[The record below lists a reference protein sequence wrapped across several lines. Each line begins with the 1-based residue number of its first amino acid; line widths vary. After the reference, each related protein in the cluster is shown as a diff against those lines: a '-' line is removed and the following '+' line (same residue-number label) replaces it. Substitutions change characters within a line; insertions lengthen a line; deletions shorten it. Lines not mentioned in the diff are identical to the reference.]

1 MSKVSK
7 QIKLTYEGK
16 DYVLEYN
23 RASVREMENRG
34 FVASEM
40 ASKPATMLP
49 IAFEGAFIKNHRFV
63 KYGTIDKIF
72 SHIKNK
78 QDLISQLSTMIV
90 DCYNSLMNDE
100 VEADDE
106 GNALWEIVG

>member
-40 ASKPATMLP
+40 GNKPATMLP

-63 KYGTIDKIF
+63 KSETVEEIF
-72 SHIKNK
+72 SHIKDK
-78 QDLISQLSTMIV
+78 SKLISQLSNMIV
-90 DCYNSLMNDE
+90 ECYNSLMNDE
-100 VEADDE
+100 VEADDK